1 MSNETKD
8 VLIKALNTFW
18 QGALAFI
25 VLAADPI
32 IKSIGNGD
40 WNGVAALA
48 YAVLLGAIAAGLSAV
63 KTLLIAKYKD

>member
-1 MSNETKD
+1 MSNNTKD

-18 QGALAFI
+18 QGALAFV

-32 IKSIGNGD
+32 IESIAAGD
-40 WNGVAALA
+40 WSGVVALA

-63 KTLLIAKYKD
+63 KTWLVAKYKD